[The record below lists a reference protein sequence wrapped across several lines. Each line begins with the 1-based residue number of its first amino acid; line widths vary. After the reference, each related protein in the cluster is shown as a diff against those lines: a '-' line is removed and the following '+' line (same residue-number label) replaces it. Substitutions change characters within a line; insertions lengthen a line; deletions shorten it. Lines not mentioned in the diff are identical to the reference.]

1 MASSSLPLS
10 LPFPLRSRSSPTRS
24 LPFRCSPLFFPL
36 PSSIVCFSTQ
46 NPSGYDRE
54 EVRWLRE
61 EQRWIREE
69 QRWLREE
76 QRWIRERESLLQ
88 EISNLQLKIQ
98 ALESRNSQLGT
109 SVPDT
114 ISNIAALLQGL
125 KEKNRISESGLSATP
140 MVLESTREQIV
151 EEVVEVEE
159 EEKRVVIAE
168 EKVMVSEPVKKKKKR
183 RTLKVGSEGD
193 DVQALQEA
201 LLKLGFYSGEEDME
215 FSSFSSGTASAVK
228 TWQASLGVRED
239 GIMTAE
245 LLQRLFMDEDVETD
259 KDEASTMKKEE
270 ASNGSVFSSVTQ
282 VPEKKQSIIKD
293 QSNRED
299 DVTQNRVYLL
309 GENRWE
315 DPSRLIGRN
324 KPVDSSKSTITKTR
338 CITCRGEGR
347 LMCLECDGTGEPN
360 IEPQFMEWVGEDK
373 KCPYCEG
380 LGYTVC
386 DVCDGKKNL

>member
-10 LPFPLRSRSSPTRS
+10 LPFPLRSRTSTTRS
-24 LPFRCSPLFFPL
+24 LPFQCSPLFFSI

-46 NPSGYDRE
+46 NPDRE

-88 EISNLQLKIQ
+88 EISDLQLRIQ
-98 ALESRNSQLGT
+98 SLESRNSQLGN
-109 SVPDT
+109 SIPDT
-114 ISNIAALLQGL
+114 ISNIAALLQVL

-151 EEVVEVEE
+151 EEVEE
-159 EEKRVVIAE
+159 EEKRVIIAE
-168 EKVMVSEPVKKKKKR
+168 EKVRVSEPVKKIKR
-183 RTLKVGSEGD
+183 RILKVGSEGD

-239 GIMTAE
+239 GVMTAE

-270 ASNGSVFSSVTQ
+270 AGNGAVFTSVTQ
-282 VPEKKQSIIKD
+282 VPEKKQSIVKD
-293 QSNRED
+293 QSDREV
-299 DVTQNRVYLL
+299 DVTQNRVFLL

-324 KPVDSSKSTITKTR
+324 KPVDRSESTNTKTR

-360 IEPQFMEWVGEDK
+360 IEPQFMEWVGEDT

>member
-10 LPFPLRSRSSPTRS
+10 LPFPLRSLTSTTRS
-24 LPFRCSPLFFPL
+24 LPFQCSPLFFSI

-46 NPSGYDRE
+46 NPDRE

-69 QRWLREE
+69 QRWIREE

-88 EISNLQLKIQ
+88 EISDLQLRIQ
-98 ALESRNSQLGT
+98 SLESRNSQLGN
-109 SVPDT
+109 SIPDT
-114 ISNIAALLQGL
+114 ISNIAALLQVL

-151 EEVVEVEE
+151 EEVEE
-159 EEKRVVIAE
+159 EEKRVIIAE
-168 EKVMVSEPVKKKKKR
+168 EKVRVSEPVKKIKR
-183 RTLKVGSEGD
+183 RILKVGSEGD

-239 GIMTAE
+239 GVMTAE

-270 ASNGSVFSSVTQ
+270 AGNGAVFTSVTQ
-282 VPEKKQSIIKD
+282 VPEKKQSIVKD
-293 QSNRED
+293 QSDREV
-299 DVTQNRVYLL
+299 DVTQNRVFLL

-324 KPVDSSKSTITKTR
+324 KPVDRSESTNTKTR

-360 IEPQFMEWVGEDK
+360 IEPQFMEWVGEDT